1 MPQLEID
8 VEILDPRYKTGEFQM
23 PCYKTEGSAGMDLI
37 AAIDKPITLSP
48 GETTLIPTGLKLA
61 IRNPQFV
68 GLVFPRSGLGHK
80 KGLVLGNLT
89 GVIDSDYEGQ
99 LMVSLWNRTPTGS
112 VPAPPDSP
120 DYPNWHPIG
129 NDVVINPG
137 DSIAQYVV
145 VPVIQA
151 SLNVVDSLE
160 SAGQR
165 GEGGFGSTDLLKVI
179 NTVQLNGTT
188 TLVVLSDNSSHHVPL
203 DFSWRLG
210 ERVEVVAP
218 NNLKRIHPS
227 MYQTPTIAGVY
238 SVAVVQHDG
247 SGREFSTLTLSPAG
261 ACQIYAPGVQLGDR
275 IYQTTEGFC
284 LTLDQVLASA
294 KAGSLNVAGDLDVP
308 ELFDR

>member
-23 PCYKTEGSAGMDLI
+23 PCYKTEGSAGMDLV
-37 AAIDKPITLSP
+37 AAIDKPMTISP
-48 GETTLIPTGLKLA
+48 GETVLIPTGLKLA
-61 IRNPQFV
+61 IRDPQFV

-80 KGLVLGNLT
+80 KGLVLGNGT

-120 DYPNWHPIG
+120 DYPNWLPIG

-160 SAGQR
+160 STSQR
-165 GEGGFGSTDLLKVI
+165 GEGGFGSTDLLKVV
-179 NTVQLNGTT
+179 NTVQLDQKT
-188 TLVVLSDNSSHHVPL
+188 TLLVLSDGSSLNTPL
-203 DFSWRLG
+203 DFSWRVGDCLEATG
-210 ERVEVVAP
+210 VKSF
-218 NNLKRIHPS
+218 KRSHPS
-227 MYQTPTIAGVY
+227 TRPVPTIEGIY
-238 SVAVVQHDG
+238 SIAAIKYG
-247 SGREFSTLTLSPAG
+247 SGEQGNREITLSPAG
-261 ACQIYAPGVQLGDR
+261 TCHIYAPNAQIGDR
-275 IYQTTEGFC
+275 IYKTTDGIC
-284 LTLDQVLASA
+284 LTLPQALAMIQ
-294 KAGSLNVAGDLDVP
+294 AGSLNAAGTL
-308 ELFDR
+308 